1 MANKYLEKIA
11 GPLGTNIVRPLE
23 SLVNRTK
30 QVSTGLMNRER
41 NIGIGFSTKPTVNSG
56 AKLQALRNQSATKQW
71 SN

>member
-11 GPLGTNIVRPLE
+11 APLGTNIVRPLE
-23 SLVNRTK
+23 GLVNRTK
-30 QVSTGLMNRER
+30 QVSTGLVNRER
-41 NIGIGFSTKPTVNSG
+41 NISLGFSTKPTATSS